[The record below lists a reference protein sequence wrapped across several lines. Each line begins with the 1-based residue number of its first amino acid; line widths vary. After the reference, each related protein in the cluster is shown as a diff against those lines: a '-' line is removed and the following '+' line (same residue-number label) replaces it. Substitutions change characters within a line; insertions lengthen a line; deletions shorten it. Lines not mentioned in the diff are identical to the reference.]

1 LLSGCKSHE
10 YCQNADINAVMK
22 QNKKKINKKSWQP
35 GCIFWIALILLVIT
49 LFLVNQEKMEK
60 VIASTGFFNLFSP
73 SSSKND
79 KKGPEVKR
87 ISGESSQQEKES
99 LPVKEAEIEIVKVET
114 ENPEKVEENKE
125 KLQDKTVIAAVK
137 PPEETTAVSYKV
149 RDSILYFIVINDD
162 GSTMLKKTA
171 RSIRYTD
178 SPLTSTIKS
187 LLTGVS
193 SSELNS
199 SFISLIPEKTVLKKL
214 WISDGTAYMDFSE
227 NFLFN
232 SFGLEGY
239 MGQLKQIIYTATEF
253 PTVKRVQILIEGQ
266 VKSYLGEGIFIGNPL
281 TRETISK

>member
-1 LLSGCKSHE
+1 
-10 YCQNADINAVMK
+10 MK

-49 LFLVNQEKMEK
+49 LFLVNQKKMEK

-73 SSSKND
+73 STSKNEQP
-79 KKGPEVKR
+79 GPEVKR
-87 ISGESSQQEKES
+87 ISGESSQPEKES
-99 LPVKEAEIEIVKVET
+99 PPVKEAEIEIVKVET
-114 ENPEKVEENKE
+114 GNPEKEEE
-125 KLQDKTVIAAVK
+125 TLPEKTVIAAVK
-137 PPEETTAVSYKV
+137 PSEETANVSYKV

-171 RSIRYTD
+171 RSIRFTD

-193 SSELNS
+193 SSELNNN
-199 SFISLIPEKTVLKKL
+199 FISLIPEKTALKKL

-266 VKSYLGEGIFIGNPL
+266 VKSYLGEGLFIGKPL
-281 TRETISK
+281 TRETISR